1 MPSTHKPKYTCLPWC
16 YYLAEACNYYVHK
29 CKNFWL
35 DSKFA
40 KIKLIIQL
48 LKLYILIISIDES
61 SEGRWYWTYSLQVA
75 NFTAWAQNEPDDGIM
90 GDYASLKSDEYSW
103 DDETPTSTAYPICQ
117 FFVWGWWSK
126 YFLCANLFA

>member
-1 MPSTHKPKYTCLPWC
+1 MIRLKI
-16 YYLAEACNYYVHK
+16 
-29 CKNFWL
+29 CKNRTQNPT
-35 DSKFA
+35 SK
-40 KIKLIIQL
+40 I
-48 LKLYILIISIDES
+48 YIYYFFLDES

-117 FFVWGWWSK
+117 FFV
-126 YFLCANLFA
+126 

>member
-1 MPSTHKPKYTCLPWC
+1 MSRPLNHNGSIKEALNTSQLTRLLHKICKMEIDPKCL
-16 YYLAEACNYYVHK
+16 
-29 CKNFWL
+29 F
-35 DSKFA
+35 DFT
-40 KIKLIIQL
+40 
-48 LKLYILIISIDES
+48 DES

-117 FFVWGWWSK
+117 FFV
-126 YFLCANLFA
+126 